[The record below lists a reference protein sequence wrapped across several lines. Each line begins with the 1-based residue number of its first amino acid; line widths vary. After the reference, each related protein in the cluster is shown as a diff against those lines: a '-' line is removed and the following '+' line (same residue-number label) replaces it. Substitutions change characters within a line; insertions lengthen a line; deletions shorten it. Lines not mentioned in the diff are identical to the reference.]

1 MTTPGPVEDGEVP
14 AYLAALGLPGLADV
28 HVHFMP
34 ESMQRKVWAYFDNAE
49 SHYGTPWPVTYRT
62 DEAVRLETLR
72 TLGLR
77 AIPALTYPHAPGMAV
92 WLNAWC
98 RDFAGRVPDAV
109 HCATFYPEPGV
120 GDYVVEAVEAGARL
134 FKMHVQVGQFSP
146 DDAVLDP
153 AWAVLAEQGVPVVI
167 HAGSAPIP
175 GTYTGPAA
183 VGRVLARHPD
193 LVLIIAHL
201 GMPEYDAF
209 ADLAE
214 QYPGV
219 HLDTTMNGTDFAN
232 AIAPMPAHYPQR
244 MADLADK
251 IVLGSDFPSIPYP
264 YAHQLEALARLDLG
278 DDWMRKVLWV
288 NGARLLGA
296 A

>member
-183 VGRVLARHPD
+183 VGRVLARHPRTRTSSRRWRGSTWAT
-193 LVLIIAHL
+193 I
-201 GMPEYDAF
+201 GCGRCCGSTG
-209 ADLAE
+209 
-214 QYPGV
+214 PGCWGLPRV
-219 HLDTTMNGTDFAN
+219 SSSCR
-232 AIAPMPAHYPQR
+232 PAKLSRSRRP
-244 MADLADK
+244 
-251 IVLGSDFPSIPYP
+251 GSV
-264 YAHQLEALARLDLG
+264 G
-278 DDWMRKVLWV
+278 
-288 NGARLLGA
+288 
-296 A
+296 